1 MFNLEKK
8 LKKTNIFFLQAS
20 YLKLSLFGLWHLCN
34 DLAYPSTFELI
45 YWSVQK
51 TLERCQTHFQI
62 LARNQEHKNQIHKT
76 GKGLQVFSDADWG
89 GEWTDFKSFS
99 GYVISLVDAPVS
111 WSSKKQLVITLSSTE
126 TEYVAIYHVT
136 KEMFW
141 MNNLLKKICVSLT
154 SIPQDICIDNQGAIF
169 LTRNCVTSE
178 RSKHIDIK
186 YYFLCDLVNQNTKF
200 LHVKSKDN
208 VANMFTKR

>member
-1 MFNLEKK
+1 
-8 LKKTNIFFLQAS
+8 
-20 YLKLSLFGLWHLCN
+20 
-34 DLAYPSTFELI
+34 
-45 YWSVQK
+45 
-51 TLERCQTHFQI
+51 
-62 LARNQEHKNQIHKT
+62 
-76 GKGLQVFSDADWG
+76 
-89 GEWTDFKSFS
+89 
-99 GYVISLVDAPVS
+99 
-111 WSSKKQLVITLSSTE
+111 
-126 TEYVAIYHVT
+126 
-136 KEMFW
+136 

-178 RSKHIDIK
+178 RSKHINIK